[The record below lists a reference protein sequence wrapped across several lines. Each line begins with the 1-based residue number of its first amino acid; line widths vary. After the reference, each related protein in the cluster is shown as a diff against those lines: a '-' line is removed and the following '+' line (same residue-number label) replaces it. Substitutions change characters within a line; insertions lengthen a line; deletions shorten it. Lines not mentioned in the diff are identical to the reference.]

1 MARRRKREEKDEGLP
16 LDEEDRDIEIS
27 DIDSSVDEVTTEE
40 SDRVTEAGES
50 DDDSSGDGAD
60 GDELDPLDIMSK
72 KEREEAL
79 NASAEMVVKT
89 CMEIYRH
96 ENVLI
101 VADPSTSLIGE
112 ALYLAASEISE
123 RVLMVVMPKGRHHG
137 EEPPRPVADLMRQQD
152 VILAPTRYSLTHTK
166 ARLAATR
173 QKARITTMPG
183 MNVEMFTEGGMT
195 ADFASIK
202 SEIAE
207 VYGTMRRKKTL
218 HITSPGGTDVTFDV
232 NWRDW
237 NLDDSG
243 ICNRPGMLTNLPA
256 GKIFITP
263 KEGSMEGIVVI
274 DGAWDADLV
283 EEPITMNI
291 EKGSVIDVT
300 GGQEAAHLR
309 QTFRD
314 AAAKMKPRERESVWG
329 VAEFGFGMNPK
340 ARLLGN
346 VLEDEKVLGT
356 CYFTIGTQL
365 AGGGRLV
372 GVVKGA
378 RITLDGHELHFES
391 IDE

>member
-1 MARRRKREEKDEGLP
+1 MGEVLP
-16 LDEEDRDIEIS
+16 LDEDDTDAEIS
-27 DIDSSVDEVTTEE
+27 DFGASVDEVASEE
-40 SDRVTEAGES
+40 PSGINEVGEAEE
-50 DDDSSGDGAD
+50 
-60 GDELDPLDIMSK
+60 ELDPLDIMSQ
-72 KEREEAL
+72 KERDEAL

-101 VADPSTSLIGE
+101 VSDPSTSIIGE

-123 RVLMVVMPKGRHHG
+123 RVLMVVMPKSRHHG

-152 VILAPTRYSLTHTK
+152 VILAPTRYSLTHTR

-207 VYGTMRRKKTL
+207 VYGTLRRKKTI
-218 HITSPGGTDVTFDV
+218 HITTPGGTDVTFDV

-243 ICNRPGMLTNLPA
+243 ICNRPGMVTNLPA

-263 KEGSMEGIVVI
+263 KEGSMEGIVVV
-274 DGAWDADLV
+274 DGAWDADLLD
-283 EEPITMNI
+283 EPITVNI

-300 GGQEAAHLR
+300 GGPEAAHLR

-314 AAAKMKPRERESVWG
+314 AAAKMKPRERESIWG

-340 ARLLGN
+340 ARLRGN
-346 VLEDEKVLGT
+346 SLEDEKVLGT
-356 CYFTIGTQL
+356 CYFTIGTL
-365 AGGGRLV
+365 SGAGLRLV
-372 GVVKGA
+372 GVVNQA
-378 RITLDGHELHFES
+378 SIVLDGDELKFSSAEK
-391 IDE
+391 

>member
-1 MARRRKREEKDEGLP
+1 MGEVLP
-16 LDEEDRDIEIS
+16 LDEDDTDAEIS
-27 DIDSSVDEVTTEE
+27 DFGASVDEVASEE
-40 SDRVTEAGES
+40 PSGINEVGEAEE
-50 DDDSSGDGAD
+50 
-60 GDELDPLDIMSK
+60 ELDPLDIMSQ
-72 KEREEAL
+72 KERDEAL

-96 ENVLI
+96 ENVL
-101 VADPSTSLIGE
+101 VVSDPSTSVIGE

-123 RVLMVVMPKGRHHG
+123 RVLMVVMPKSRHHG

-152 VILAPTRYSLTHTK
+152 VILAPTRYSLTHTR

-207 VYGTMRRKKTL
+207 VYGTLRRKKTI
-218 HITSPGGTDVTFDV
+218 HITTPGGTDVTFDV

-263 KEGSMEGIVVI
+263 KEGSMEGIVVV
-274 DGAWDADLV
+274 DGAWDADLLD
-283 EEPITMNI
+283 EPITMNI

-300 GGQEAAHLR
+300 GGPEAAHLR

-314 AAAKMKPRERESVWG
+314 AAAKMKPRERESIWG

-340 ARLLGN
+340 ARLQGN
-346 VLEDEKVLGT
+346 ILEDEKVLGT
-356 CYFTIGTQL
+356 CYFTIGTL
-365 AGGGRLV
+365 VGAGARLV
-372 GVVKGA
+372 GVVKQA
-378 RITLDGHELHFES
+378 TINIDGLELEFS
-391 IDE
+391 SVKK

>member
-1 MARRRKREEKDEGLP
+1 MARRRKRDEKGEVLP
-16 LDEEDRDIEIS
+16 LDEGDTDAEIS
-27 DIDSSVDEVTTEE
+27 DFDASVDEVASEE
-40 SDRVTEAGES
+40 PGGVNEAGE
-50 DDDSSGDGAD
+50 AD
-60 GDELDPLDIMSK
+60 EELDPLDIMSQ
-72 KEREEAL
+72 KERDEAL

-101 VADPSTSLIGE
+101 VSDPSTSIIGE

-123 RVLMVVMPKGRHHG
+123 RVLMVVMPKSRHHG

-152 VILAPTRYSLTHTK
+152 VILAPTRYSLTHTR

-207 VYGTMRRKKTL
+207 VYGTLRRKKTI
-218 HITSPGGTDVTFDV
+218 HITTPGGTDVTFDV

-243 ICNRPGMLTNLPA
+243 ICNRPGMVTNLPA

-263 KEGSMEGIVVI
+263 KEGSMEGIVVV
-274 DGAWDADLV
+274 DGAWDADLLD
-283 EEPITMNI
+283 EPITMNI

-300 GGQEAAHLR
+300 GGPEAAHLR

-314 AAAKMKPRERESVWG
+314 AAAKMKPRERESIWG

-340 ARLLGN
+340 ARLRGN
-346 VLEDEKVLGT
+346 SLEDEKVLGT
-356 CYFTIGTQL
+356 CYFTIGTL
-365 AGGGRLV
+365 SGAGLRLV
-372 GVVKGA
+372 GVVNQA
-378 RITLDGHELHFES
+378 SIVLDGDELKFSSAEK
-391 IDE
+391 

>member
-1 MARRRKREEKDEGLP
+1 MARRRKRDEKGEVLP
-16 LDEEDRDIEIS
+16 LDEGDTDAEIS
-27 DIDSSVDEVTTEE
+27 DFDASVDEVASEE
-40 SDRVTEAGES
+40 PGGVNEAGE
-50 DDDSSGDGAD
+50 AEE
-60 GDELDPLDIMSK
+60 ELDPLDIMSQ
-72 KEREEAL
+72 KERDEAL

-101 VADPSTSLIGE
+101 VSDPSTSIIGE

-123 RVLMVVMPKGRHHG
+123 RVLMVVMPKSRHHG

-152 VILAPTRYSLTHTK
+152 VILAPTRYSLTHTR

-207 VYGTMRRKKTL
+207 VYGTLRRKKTI
-218 HITSPGGTDVTFDV
+218 HITTPGGTDVTFDV

-243 ICNRPGMLTNLPA
+243 ICNRPGMVTNLPA

-263 KEGSMEGIVVI
+263 KEGSMEGIVVV
-274 DGAWDADLV
+274 DGAWDADLLD
-283 EEPITMNI
+283 EPITMNI

-300 GGQEAAHLR
+300 GGPEAAHLR

-314 AAAKMKPRERESVWG
+314 AAAKMKPRERESIWG

-340 ARLLGN
+340 ARLRGN
-346 VLEDEKVLGT
+346 SLEDEKVLGT
-356 CYFTIGTQL
+356 CYFTIGTL
-365 AGGGRLV
+365 SGAGLRLV
-372 GVVKGA
+372 GVVNQA
-378 RITLDGHELHFES
+378 SIVLDGDELKFSSGEK
-391 IDE
+391 

>member
-1 MARRRKREEKDEGLP
+1 VARRRKRDKKEEVLPPEDEKTG
-16 LDEEDRDIEIS
+16 EVIA
-27 DIDSSVDEVTTEE
+27 DIDASVDEVTTEDTAE
-40 SDRVTEAGES
+40 ITPAGEAEN
-50 DDDSSGDGAD
+50 GLGGNGAA
-60 GDELDPLDIMSK
+60 GDEPDPLDIMSQ
-72 KEREEAL
+72 KERDEAL

-101 VADPSTSLIGE
+101 VADPSTSVIGE

-173 QKARITTMPG
+173 QKARISTMPG

-195 ADFASIK
+195 ADFSSIK

-207 VYGTMRRKKTL
+207 VYGTLRRKKTL

-263 KEGSMEGIVVI
+263 KEGSMEGIVIV
-274 DGAWDADLV
+274 DGAWDADLLA
-283 EEPITMNI
+283 EPISMSI
-291 EKGSVIDVT
+291 ENGSVIDVT
-300 GGQEAAHLR
+300 GGPEAAHLR

-314 AAAKMKPRERESVWG
+314 AAAKMKSRERESIWDVT
-329 VAEFGFGMNPK
+329 EFGFGMNPK

-346 VLEDEKVLGT
+346 ILEDEKVLGT
-356 CYFTIGTQL
+356 CYFVIGGQT
-365 AGGGRLV
+365 GGGVRLV
-372 GVVKGA
+372 GVVEGRK
-378 RITLDGHELHFES
+378 INLDGHDLQLS
-391 IDE
+391 SVDE

>member
-1 MARRRKREEKDEGLP
+1 MGEVLP
-16 LDEEDRDIEIS
+16 LDEDDTDAEIS
-27 DIDSSVDEVTTEE
+27 DFGASVDEVASEE
-40 SDRVTEAGES
+40 PSGINEVGEAEE
-50 DDDSSGDGAD
+50 
-60 GDELDPLDIMSK
+60 ELDPLDIMSQ
-72 KEREEAL
+72 KERDEAL

-101 VADPSTSLIGE
+101 VSDPSTSIIGE

-123 RVLMVVMPKGRHHG
+123 RVLMVVMPKSRHHG

-152 VILAPTRYSLTHTK
+152 VILAPTRYSLTHTR

-207 VYGTMRRKKTL
+207 VYGTLRRKKTI
-218 HITSPGGTDVTFDV
+218 HITTPGGTDVTFDV

-243 ICNRPGMLTNLPA
+243 ICNRPGMVTNLPA

-263 KEGSMEGIVVI
+263 KEGSMEGIVVV
-274 DGAWDADLV
+274 DGAWDADLLD
-283 EEPITMNI
+283 EPITMNI

-300 GGQEAAHLR
+300 GGPEAAHLR

-314 AAAKMKPRERESVWG
+314 AAAKMKPRERESIWG

-340 ARLLGN
+340 ARLRGN
-346 VLEDEKVLGT
+346 SLEDEKVLGT
-356 CYFTIGTQL
+356 CYFTIGTL
-365 AGGGRLV
+365 SGAGLRLV
-372 GVVKGA
+372 GVVNQA
-378 RITLDGHELHFES
+378 SIVLDGDELKFSSGEK
-391 IDE
+391 

>member
-1 MARRRKREEKDEGLP
+1 VARRRKRDEKGEVLP
-16 LDEEDRDIEIS
+16 LDEGDTDAEIS
-27 DIDSSVDEVTTEE
+27 DFDASVDEVASEE
-40 SDRVTEAGES
+40 PGGVNEAGE
-50 DDDSSGDGAD
+50 AEE
-60 GDELDPLDIMSK
+60 ELDPLDIMSQ
-72 KEREEAL
+72 KERDEAL

-101 VADPSTSLIGE
+101 VSDPSTSIIGE

-123 RVLMVVMPKGRHHG
+123 RVLMVVMPKSRHHG

-152 VILAPTRYSLTHTK
+152 VILAPTRYSLTHTR

-207 VYGTMRRKKTL
+207 VYGTLRRKKTI
-218 HITSPGGTDVTFDV
+218 HITTPGGTDVTFDV

-243 ICNRPGMLTNLPA
+243 ICNRPGMVTNLPA

-263 KEGSMEGIVVI
+263 KEGSMEGIVVV
-274 DGAWDADLV
+274 DGAWDADLLD
-283 EEPITMNI
+283 EPITMNI

-300 GGQEAAHLR
+300 GGPEAAHLR

-314 AAAKMKPRERESVWG
+314 AAAKMKPRERESIWG

-340 ARLLGN
+340 ARLRGN
-346 VLEDEKVLGT
+346 SLEDEKVLGT
-356 CYFTIGTQL
+356 CYFTIGTL
-365 AGGGRLV
+365 SGAGLRLV
-372 GVVKGA
+372 GVVNQA
-378 RITLDGHELHFES
+378 SIVLDGDELKFSSGEK
-391 IDE
+391 

>member
-1 MARRRKREEKDEGLP
+1 MGEVLP
-16 LDEEDRDIEIS
+16 LDEDDTDAEIS
-27 DIDSSVDEVTTEE
+27 DFGASVDEVASEE
-40 SDRVTEAGES
+40 PSGINEVGEAEE
-50 DDDSSGDGAD
+50 
-60 GDELDPLDIMSK
+60 ELDPLDIMSQ
-72 KEREEAL
+72 KERDEAL

-96 ENVLI
+96 ENVL
-101 VADPSTSLIGE
+101 VVSDPSTSVIGE

-123 RVLMVVMPKGRHHG
+123 RVLMVVMPKSRHHG
-137 EEPPRPVADLMRQQD
+137 EEPPRPVADLMRYQD
-152 VILAPTRYSLTHTK
+152 VILAPTRYSITHTR

-207 VYGTMRRKKTL
+207 VYGTLRRKKTI
-218 HITSPGGTDVTFDV
+218 HITTPGGTDVTFDV

-263 KEGSMEGIVVI
+263 KEGSMEGIVVV
-274 DGAWDADLV
+274 DGAWDADLLD
-283 EEPITMNI
+283 EPITMNI

-300 GGQEAAHLR
+300 GGPEAAHLR

-314 AAAKMKPRERESVWG
+314 AAAKMKPRERESIWG

-340 ARLLGN
+340 ARLQGN
-346 VLEDEKVLGT
+346 ILEDEKVLGT
-356 CYFTIGTQL
+356 CYFTIGTL
-365 AGGGRLV
+365 VGAGARLV
-372 GVVKGA
+372 GVVKQA
-378 RITLDGHELHFES
+378 TINIDGLELEFS
-391 IDE
+391 SVKK